1 MRKTLR
7 GTLKS
12 LTIWFNGVLLGLLP
26 LFEMVMTSFPQLH
39 EFLPDNQYKTVGL
52 IAVVGNILLR
62 FKTNKPLSQK

>member
-1 MRKTLR
+1 MRKTMR

-12 LTIWFNGVLLGLLP
+12 MTIWFNGVLLGLLP
-26 LFEMVMTSFPQLH
+26 LFEMVMASFPQLH